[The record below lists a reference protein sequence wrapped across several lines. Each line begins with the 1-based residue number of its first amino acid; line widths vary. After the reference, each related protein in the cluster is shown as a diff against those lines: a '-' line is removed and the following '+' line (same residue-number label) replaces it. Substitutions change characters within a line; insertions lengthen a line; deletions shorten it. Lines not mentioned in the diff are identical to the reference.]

1 MKIKA
6 NGNSMKYLGFKID
19 SKLNWTSHVNAIAT
33 KLNQANAML

>member
-6 NGNSMKYLGFKID
+6 NGNSVKYLVFKIY
-19 SKLNWTSHVNAIAT
+19 SKLNWTSHVNAIVT